1 VAVYWRRHE
10 RGRVR
15 DHNSPRISCAKRAAN
30 AVSFLVPAC
39 ADREF
44 IVDIGE
50 KRDGCVDPS
59 HDAAAELKQ
68 RSARHKGDH
77 VRPRIDRVGVRPPI
91 LPEIAPYIRLPHLTV
106 RGHDCPFATQ
116 SKASVRPRRVAER
129 DFPKAIVALP
139 EADFLPG
146 DLSLR
151 LKHEAGPQLRKGEGN
166 ATLQRRDEAR
176 TVGVEPGEL
185 GGGRAA
191 IAGPLQNRV
200 EIPAAWPDVGPV
212 CPSRPGVD
220 VGRSCVGVDI
230 RGRRRIGDEAVDVRA
245 HIAIG
250 AIEAYPFI
258 LACDQRAPQKVDAA
272 LEAAQIAAGMG
283 ISKGL
288 IAVVDRLSEETA
300 PEVTSAIDEVAE
312 DTSVGVAQL
321 RA

>member
-1 VAVYWRRHE
+1 
-10 RGRVR
+10 
-15 DHNSPRISCAKRAAN
+15 
-30 AVSFLVPAC
+30 
-39 ADREF
+39 
-44 IVDIGE
+44 
-50 KRDGCVDPS
+50 
-59 HDAAAELKQ
+59 
-68 RSARHKGDH
+68 
-77 VRPRIDRVGVRPPI
+77 
-91 LPEIAPYIRLPHLTV
+91 
-106 RGHDCPFATQ
+106 
-116 SKASVRPRRVAER
+116 
-129 DFPKAIVALP
+129 
-139 EADFLPG
+139 
-146 DLSLR
+146 
-151 LKHEAGPQLRKGEGN
+151 
-166 ATLQRRDEAR
+166 
-176 TVGVEPGEL
+176 
-185 GGGRAA
+185 
-191 IAGPLQNRV
+191 
-200 EIPAAWPDVGPV
+200 VGPV